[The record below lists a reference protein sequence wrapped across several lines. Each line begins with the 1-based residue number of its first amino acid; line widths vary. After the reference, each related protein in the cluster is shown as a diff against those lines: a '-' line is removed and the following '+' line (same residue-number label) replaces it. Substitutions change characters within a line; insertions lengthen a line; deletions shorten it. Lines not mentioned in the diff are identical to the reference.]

1 MRLIQ
6 RHDSNQEQR
15 GDLMG
20 NGLGPA
26 LRTRIGLAAASVFA
40 GVLITACTTTSYS
53 CSGSR
58 CEVTLSGNGASTELG
73 PYGEPITL
81 LSVDNGVATISL
93 AGAAG
98 SCSAGDTI
106 ELAGASVECTAVG
119 SNDVALI
126 VTE

>member
-1 MRLIQ
+1 
-6 RHDSNQEQR
+6 
-15 GDLMG
+15 MG
-20 NGLGPA
+20 ISLGTSR
-26 LRTRIGLAAASVFA
+26 RTRVGLAAASVFA

-53 CSGSR
+53 CSASR

-81 LSVDNGVATISL
+81 LSVDDGVATIEL
-93 AGAAG
+93 AGAEG

-106 ELAGASVECTAVG
+106 ELAGASVQCTSVG
-119 SNDVALI
+119 SNDVEMI